1 MVDACTHDFATLASS
16 VLPGHM
22 RRLEDAMRAA
32 FSLREFSVPR
42 VGVRALLSRH
52 GRREDFSG
60 CYVIMAEHP
69 VYVGIS
75 RGVFK
80 RLRQHVTGRT
90 HSDATLA
97 YRMAEEAVNHSTTRA
112 GAMADPEF
120 LAVFQAK
127 RGYLCGLRAAAVE
140 IANPV
145 ELVLF
150 EVYAALALGTS
161 TWNTFRTH

>member
-1 MVDACTHDFATLASS
+1 
-16 VLPGHM
+16 
-22 RRLEDAMRAA
+22 MRAA
-32 FSLREFSVPR
+32 FRLHEFSVPG
-42 VGVRALLSRH
+42 VGVRALLRQH

-60 CYVIMAEHP
+60 CYVVMAEHP

-97 YRMAEEAVNHSTTRA
+97 YRMAEEDMNHSMTRA
-112 GAMADPEF
+112 RAMANPEF
-120 LAVFQAK
+120 LAVFHAK
-127 RGYLCGLRAAAVE
+127 RDYLCGLRAAAVE

-145 ELVLF
+145 ELHLF